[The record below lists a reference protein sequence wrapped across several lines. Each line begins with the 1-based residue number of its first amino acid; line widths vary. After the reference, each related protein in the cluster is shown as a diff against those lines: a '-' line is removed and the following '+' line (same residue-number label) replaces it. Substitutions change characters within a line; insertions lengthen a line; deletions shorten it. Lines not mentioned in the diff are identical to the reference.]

1 MAVRHVEVAVIGG
14 GVIGSS
20 IAYHLARQGRSVL
33 VIERAEV
40 AASPAASWASA
51 GGVRRQGRHAAE
63 AALAS
68 EAIVRWHTLEAE
80 LEADMQYRHG
90 GQLLLA
96 ESDAEADEVAEF
108 VARQHALGF
117 GDVRL
122 VDRREALELAPGLNE
137 RVRTGSYSPADGQ
150 ANPLRTTR
158 AFVAAAERLGAE
170 YWTGTACHA
179 LLHTGARVSGVATE
193 RGDVLAEQL
202 VLAAGAWSDP
212 LAASVG
218 LLLPVQTRALQMV
231 RSTPGAEVTLRP
243 VLSALG
249 RPLSLK
255 QPPDGAY
262 LLGGGWLGDPTPDG
276 RGYTLRASSQRGNW
290 DTACELYPP
299 VAARSIDRAWCGLE
313 ALSFDGIPL
322 VGPAPD
328 RAGLT
333 LALGF
338 TGHGFAL
345 APAVGRAVAD
355 QLTGRANPELDGLS
369 PARIAG
375 FDGAAVAAFRAAPAL
390 GDYLGE

>member
-80 LEADMQYRHG
+80 LEADVQYRHG

-96 ESDAEADEVAEF
+96 EGDAEANEVAEF

-117 GDVRL
+117 DDVRL

-150 ANPLRTTR
+150 ADPLRTTR

-255 QPPDGAY
+255 QLPDGAY

-290 DTACELYPP
+290 VTACELYPP

-313 ALSFDGIPL
+313 ALSFDGIPF

-355 QLTGRANPELDGLS
+355 QLAGRATPELDGLS

-375 FDGAAVAAFRAAPAL
+375 FDGAAVAAFRAAPTH
-390 GDYLGE
+390 GDDLGE

>member
-1 MAVRHVEVAVIGG
+1 MAEEADGMAARHVEIAVIGG

-20 IAYHLARQGRSVL
+20 IAYHLARQGRAVL

-40 AASPAASWASA
+40 AAAPAASWASA

-68 EAIVRWHTLEAE
+68 EAIALWHTLEAE

-96 ESDAEADEVAEF
+96 ESEAEADEIAEF
-108 VARQHALGF
+108 VARQDALGF

-137 RVRTGSYSPADGQ
+137 RVRAGSYSPADGQ
-150 ANPLRTTR
+150 ADPLRTTH

-170 YWTGTACHA
+170 YWTGTACQA
-179 LLHTGARVSGVATE
+179 LLRTGARVSGVATE

-202 VLAAGAWSDP
+202 VLAAGVWSDP

-231 RSTPGAEVTLRP
+231 RSTPGAEDTLRP
-243 VLSALG
+243 VLSTLA

-255 QPPDGAY
+255 QLPDVAY
-262 LLGGGWLGDPTPDG
+262 ILRGGWLAHPSPDG
-276 RGYTLRASSQRGNW
+276 RRYTLRPSSQPASS
-290 DTACELYPP
+290 TTPAEPSPP
-299 VAARSIDRAWCGLE
+299 AAAR
-313 ALSFDGIPL
+313 P
-322 VGPAPD
+322 
-328 RAGLT
+328 
-333 LALGF
+333 
-338 TGHGFAL
+338 
-345 APAVGRAVAD
+345 
-355 QLTGRANPELDGLS
+355 
-369 PARIAG
+369 
-375 FDGAAVAAFRAAPAL
+375 
-390 GDYLGE
+390 